1 MTVAIVPI
9 EMRHIESLSECV
21 AEVAR
26 ERRYLAIIEGFAL
39 DQTAAWIAADRVRGN
54 PFLVALDQERVVGWC
69 EVRRDLL
76 PGRAHTGLLGMGLL
90 AGYRGQ
96 GLGRRLLDQ
105 ALQAARERGFERI
118 ELLVRSPNARA
129 INLYLRAGFL
139 EEGRKRDAVR
149 LDDGSEDE
157 VLMALH
163 VREGGRA

>member
-9 EMRHIESLSECV
+9 EMRHIESLNECV

-26 ERRYLAIIEGFAL
+26 ERRFLSIVEGFSL
-39 DQTAAWIAADRVRGN
+39 DQSAGWVAVNRLRGN
-54 PFLVALDQERVVGWC
+54 PFLVALDQDRVVGWC

-76 PGRAHTGLLGMGLL
+76 PGRAHTGLLGMGLR
-90 AGYRGQ
+90 APYRGQ
-96 GLGRRLLDQ
+96 GTGRRLIDR

-118 ELLVRSPNARA
+118 ELWVRGPNERA
-129 INLYLRAGFL
+129 LRLYARAGFQ

-163 VREGGRA
+163 LKENR

>member
-1 MTVAIVPI
+1 MTVTIVPI

-26 ERRYLAIIEGFAL
+26 ERRFLSIVDGFTL
-39 DQTAAWIAADRVRGN
+39 DQSAAWIAIDRVRGN
-54 PFLVALDQERVVGWC
+54 PFLVALDQDRVVGWC

-76 PGRAHTGLLGMGLL
+76 PGRSHTGMLGMGLR
-90 AGYRGQ
+90 APYRGQ
-96 GLGRRLLDQ
+96 GLGRQLIER

-118 ELLVRSPNARA
+118 ELMVRSPNVPA
-129 INLYLRAGFL
+129 IRLYAQLGFQ

-149 LDDGSEDE
+149 LDEGSEDE

-163 VREGGRA
+163 LRGKD

>member
-9 EMRHIESLSECV
+9 EMRHIESLNDCV
-21 AEVAR
+21 AELAR
-26 ERRYLAIIEGFAL
+26 ERRFLSIVEGFTL
-39 DQTAAWIAADRVRGN
+39 DQTAGWIAADRLRGN
-54 PFLVALDQERVVGWC
+54 PFLVTLDQDRVVGWC

-76 PGRAHTGLLGMGLL
+76 PGRAHTGLLGMGLR
-90 AGYRGQ
+90 APYRGR
-96 GLGRRLLDQ
+96 GLGRQLIEQ
-105 ALQAARERGFERI
+105 ALRQARERGFERI

-129 INLYLRAGFL
+129 IRLYSQMGFQ

-163 VREGGRA
+163 LRENS

>member
-1 MTVAIVPI
+1 MTVAVVPI

-26 ERRYLAIIEGFAL
+26 ERRFLAIVEGFAL
-39 DQTAAWIAADRVRGN
+39 DQTAAWVAADRVRGN
-54 PFLVALDQERVVGWC
+54 PFLVALDQDRVVGWC

-76 PGRAHTGLLGMGLL
+76 PGRGHTGLLGMGLR
-90 AGYRGQ
+90 APYRGQ

-105 ALQAARERGFERI
+105 TLRAASERGFERI
-118 ELLVRSPNARA
+118 ELMVRSPNEQAMR
-129 INLYLRAGFL
+129 LYSQAGFR

-149 LDDGSEDE
+149 LDEGSEDE

-163 VREGGRA
+163 LREDD

>member
-9 EMRHIESLSECV
+9 EMRHIEGLGECI

-39 DQTAAWIAADRVRGN
+39 EQTAAWVAADRVRGN

-76 PGRAHTGLLGMGLL
+76 PGRAHTGLLGMGFV
-90 AGYRGQ
+90 AAYRGQ
-96 GLGRRLLDQ
+96 GLGRLILNQ
-105 ALQAARERGFERI
+105 ALQAARARGFERI
-118 ELLVRSPNARA
+118 ELLVRSPNTRA
-129 INLYLRAGFL
+129 IRLYSEAGFR

-163 VREGGRA
+163 LREGGHA

>member
-9 EMRHIESLSECV
+9 EMRHIESLNECV

-26 ERRYLAIIEGFAL
+26 ERRFLSIVEGFSLEQSAGWVAVNRL
-39 DQTAAWIAADRVRGN
+39 RGN
-54 PFLVALDQERVVGWC
+54 PFLVALDQDRVLGWC

-76 PGRAHTGLLGMGLL
+76 PGRAHTGLLGMGLR
-90 AGYRGQ
+90 APYRGQ
-96 GLGRRLLDQ
+96 GMGRRLIDR

-118 ELLVRSPNARA
+118 ELWVRSPNERA
-129 INLYLRAGFL
+129 LRLYARAGFQ

-163 VREGGRA
+163 LKENR

>member
-9 EMRHIESLSECV
+9 ELRHVEGLNECV

-26 ERRYLAIIEGFAL
+26 ERRFLSIVEGFTL
-39 DQTAAWIAADRVRGN
+39 DQCAAWVAADRVRGN
-54 PFLVALDQERVVGWC
+54 PFLVALDQDRLVGWC
-69 EVRRDLL
+69 EVRRDIL
-76 PGRAHTGLLGMGLL
+76 PGRAHTGLLGMGLR
-90 AGYRGQ
+90 APYRGR
-96 GLGRRLLDQ
+96 GLGRQLIEQ
-105 ALQAARERGFERI
+105 ALRAARERGFERI

-129 INLYLRAGFL
+129 IRLYSQVGFQ

-163 VREGGRA
+163 LREKS